1 MKIDFENIIKIK
13 SNEKLKK
20 LNIKKPLFYLLPAI
34 KNYDLIK
41 FKKHGNIRT
50 T

>member
-1 MKIDFENIIKIK
+1 M
-13 SNEKLKK
+13 
-20 LNIKKPLFYLLPAI
+20 KKPLFYLQPAI

-41 FKKHGNIRT
+41 FKKHGNTRT